1 MKILITD
8 GFLVNAGGVSWAP
21 LEEIGEVI
29 YYDDTTPEELLERIV
44 DVDAAFTN
52 RVRFPAEVFDRAK
65 NLKMI
70 GTFGTGV
77 DFIDCKVAREHG
89 VSVCNIPGYG
99 RGAVAQMALALM
111 FEVCR
116 RTSFFNDFMKN
127 TGWENPI
134 EPVVSNVRQMELTG
148 KTIGIIGMGDIG
160 YAIAKACMAM
170 DMNVLAYRRHPI
182 KEYECDQLKFVD
194 LDTLFANSD
203 IISTNC
209 PLTDETRYIINK
221 DSIAKMKD
229 GVILINAGRGAL
241 FNTKDVVDALDSG
254 KVHMAGV
261 DVFDPEPCGKDHP
274 LATHP
279 RCVASPHVAWSP
291 FETRQNLVNRSAE
304 NLKALLNGTP
314 KNVKN

>member
-8 GFLVNAGGVSWAP
+8 GFLVNAGGVSWRP

-29 YYDDTTPEELLERIV
+29 YYDDTTPEELLERIA

-52 RVRFPAEVFDRAK
+52 RVRFPAEVFQHAK
-65 NLKMI
+65 KLKMI

-77 DFIDCKVAREHG
+77 DFIDCKTAREHG

-99 RGAVAQMALALM
+99 RGAVAQMAIALM

-116 RTSFFNDFMKN
+116 RTSFFNSFIKE
-127 TGWENPI
+127 TGWINSI
-134 EPVVSNVRQMELTG
+134 EPEVSNVRQMELTG
-148 KTIGIIGMGDIG
+148 KTLGIVGMGDIG
-160 YAIAKACMAM
+160 YAIAKAAMAL
-170 DMNVLAYRRHPI
+170 DMKVLAHRRHPV
-182 KEYECDQLKFVD
+182 KEWECDQLQFVD
-194 LDTLFANSD
+194 LDTLFRNAD

-209 PLTDETRYIINK
+209 PLTDETRHIINK
-221 DSIAKMKD
+221 GSIAKMKD
-229 GVILINAGRGAL
+229 GVILINVGRGAL
-241 FNTKDVVDALDSG
+241 FDTADVVAALDSG
-254 KVHMAGV
+254 KVYMAGV

-291 FETRQNLVNRSAE
+291 LETRQNLVDRSAE
-304 NLKALLNGTP
+304 NLRALLDGTP
-314 KNVKN
+314 KNVMN

>member
-8 GFLVNAGGVSWAP
+8 GFLVNAGGVSWDP
-21 LEEIGEVI
+21 LREIGEVI
-29 YYDDTTPEELLERIV
+29 YYDDTTPEELKERIA

-52 RVRFPAEVFDRAK
+52 RVKFPAEIFDYAK

-77 DFIDCKVAREHG
+77 DFIDCKTAREHG

-111 FEVCR
+111 FTICR
-116 RTSFFNDFMKN
+116 QTIFFNDFMKN

-148 KTIGIIGMGDIG
+148 KTIGIVGMGDIG
-160 YAIAKACMAM
+160 YAIAKVCMAM
-170 DMNVLAYRRHPI
+170 DMKVLAYRRHPV

-194 LDTLFANSD
+194 LDNLFANSD
-203 IISTNC
+203 IISLNC
-209 PLTDETRYIINK
+209 PLTDETRYIVNK

-229 GVILINAGRGAL
+229 GVIVINCGRGAL
-241 FNTKDVVDALDSG
+241 FKTQDVVDALDSG
-254 KVHMAGV
+254 KIYMVGC
-261 DVFDPEPCGKDHP
+261 DVYDPEPCGSKHP

-279 RCVASPHVAWSP
+279 RCIASPHVAWSP
-291 FETRQNLVNRSAE
+291 IETRQNLVNRSAE
-304 NLKALLNGTP
+304 NLRNLLNGTP
-314 KNVKN
+314 TNVKN

>member
-8 GFLVNAGGVSWAP
+8 GFLVNAGGVSWKP
-21 LEEIGEVI
+21 LEEIGEVV
-29 YYDDTTPEELLERIV
+29 YYDDTTPEELKERIR

-52 RVRFPAEVFDRAK
+52 RVKFPAEIFSYANK
-65 NLKMI
+65 LKMI

-99 RGAVAQMALALM
+99 RGAVAQMAIALL
-111 FEVCR
+111 FEICR
-116 RTSFFNDFMKN
+116 RTSYFDHFMKDV
-127 TGWENPI
+127 GWENPI
-134 EPVVSNVRQMELTG
+134 EPAVSNVRQMELTG
-148 KTIGIIGMGDIG
+148 KTMGIIGMGDIG
-160 YAIAKACMAM
+160 YAIAKVAMAL
-170 DMNVLAYRRHPI
+170 DMKVLAYRRNPVR
-182 KEYECDQLKFVD
+182 EWECEQLRFVD
-194 LDTLFANSD
+194 LDTLLRESD

-209 PLTDETRYIINK
+209 PLTDETRYIINR
-221 DSIAKMKD
+221 DSISRMKD
-229 GVILINAGRGAL
+229 GVILINVGRGAL
-241 FNTKDVVDALDSG
+241 FNTKDVVEALDTG
-254 KVHMAGV
+254 KVAMAGV
-261 DVFDPEPCGKDHP
+261 DVFDPEPCGKNHP

-304 NLKALLNGTP
+304 NLRALLDGTP

>member
-52 RVRFPAEVFDRAK
+52 RVRFPAEVFDHAK

-116 RTSFFNDFMKN
+116 RTSFFNDFVKN

-160 YAIAKACMAM
+160 YAIAKVCMAM

-194 LDTLFANSD
+194 LDTLLANSD

-261 DVFDPEPCGKDHP
+261 DVFDPEPCGKNHP

-279 RCVASPHVAWSP
+279 RCVATPHVAWSP